1 MPGKF
6 ILPIFGLNFVL
17 IFIFLI
23 PCIATGASLAS
34 FLFRLEGVIPP
45 GVSGDRLSLLSKF
58 GIGVRNV
65 LPSYR
70 FGKMTHSSGLR
81 DMRYMP
87 GLYEGSLYLVILNL
101 LSSSFG

>member
-1 MPGKF
+1 MPCKF
-6 ILPIFGLNFVL
+6 ILPILGLNFVL

-45 GVSGDRLSLLSKF
+45 GVSGDKLSLLSKL
-58 GIGVRNV
+58 GMGVRNV

-70 FGKMTHSSGLR
+70 FGKITHSSGLS
-81 DMRYMP
+81 DIRYML
-87 GLYEGSLYLVILNL
+87 GLYEGSLNLVFLT
-101 LSSSFG
+101 